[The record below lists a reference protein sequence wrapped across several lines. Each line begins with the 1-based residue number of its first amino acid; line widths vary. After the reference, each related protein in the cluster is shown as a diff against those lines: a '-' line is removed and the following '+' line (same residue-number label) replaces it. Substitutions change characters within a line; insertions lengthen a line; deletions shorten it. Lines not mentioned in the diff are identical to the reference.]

1 MKIQFLYLISFLIY
15 FSKGFSQDLIVK
27 TDSSKIEAKIL
38 EIRTSEINYKLF
50 NFQEGPLYVVSKSDI
65 AYIVYANGIKE
76 IFQISKKI
84 DDTPVTPYISKD
96 TIFTNPTPPKGSEKV
111 HQARV
116 GDYIKFNLQV
126 GVVINNA
133 FSNLTSR
140 KPSPS
145 HTSDE
150 EFSGN
155 NDEKYNSSINLGINF
170 LFGNNPSIK
179 HVIGINYLRS
189 KGEFNYDYYSV
200 SFGSS
205 SAYTQYHES
214 YQFKSTAD
222 FLNITTGLRF
232 SIGKHIN
239 FEPLVAFNY
248 LIKADERITG
258 NITTHK
264 YSGGQS
270 SNGST
275 EIEYVN
281 NEKVKKYDSK
291 INSTVSLC
299 PRISYDFNI
308 KKHRIGLYA
317 SYNLAYNYILPWYML
332 GVTYYPFKKLSQSTE
347 MKSPNS
353 NDKKKLK
360 VLHNPKISFDLDAV
374 INNGYTNTDEAYSGK
389 KPNNA
394 KEYKLGYNFGLNFYH
409 GKSSYFKHFIL
420 ASLIESQAKL
430 LKRTYNYTYDL
441 IYTYETVNTTQYN
454 SKVLFLNIG
463 TGIKFIAFKHLYFD
477 NGLALNIPIY
487 ATNEIQYDKT
497 YNQWD
502 KFYTNKINTTSEPT
516 IKSKSNELLIKKIN
530 WIFLAK
536 IGYEFNIKQNRFG
549 VFVGW
554 NYNLNRGSQWHMLGL
569 SYYPFKKLR

>member
-1 MKIQFLYLISFLIY
+1 MKIQFLYLISLLLYISEGY
-15 FSKGFSQDLIVK
+15 SQDIIVK
-27 TDSSKIEAKIL
+27 TDSSKIETKIL
-38 EIRTSEINYKLF
+38 EVRKTEIQYKLF
-50 NFQEGPLYVVSKSDI
+50 NFQDGPLYVVSKNDI
-65 AYIVYANGIKE
+65 AYVVYSNGIKE
-76 IFQISKKI
+76 IFETSK
-84 DDTPVTPYISKD
+84 TTNNVSVTSSISKD
-96 TIFTNPTPPKGSEKV
+96 TTFTNPTPTKESEKAQ
-111 HQARV
+111 QARV
-116 GDYIKFNLQV
+116 GDYIKFNLQL

-155 NDEKYNSSINLGINF
+155 NDEKYNSSSNLGINF
-170 LFGNNPSIK
+170 LFGNNPYIK

-222 FLNITTGLRF
+222 FLNITTGLRL

-258 NITTHK
+258 NITTHR

-281 NEKVKKYDSK
+281 NEKVNKYDSK
-291 INSTVSLC
+291 IRSTVSLC
-299 PRISYDFNI
+299 PRISYEFKI
-308 KKHRIGLYA
+308 KQHRIGVYA
-317 SYNLAYNYILPWYML
+317 SYNLAYNYRLPWYML
-332 GVTYYPFKKLSQSTE
+332 GFTYYPFKKLSQSIE
-347 MKSPNS
+347 MESLNS

-360 VLHNPKISFDLDAV
+360 VLHNPKISIDLGAV

-389 KPNNA
+389 KPNNT

-420 ASLIESQAKL
+420 ATLIESQAKL
-430 LKRTYNYTYDL
+430 LKRTYDYTYDL
-441 IYTYETVNTTQYN
+441 NYTYETINTTQYN

-487 ATNEIQYDKT
+487 STNEIQYNKI
-497 YNQWD
+497 YNKWD
-502 KFYTNKINTTSEPT
+502 KYYTTKINSVSDPT
-516 IKSKSNELLIKKIN
+516 IKNKSNEFLIKKTN
-530 WIFLAK
+530 LIFLAK
-536 IGYEFNIKQNRFG
+536 IGYEFNIKTNRFG
-549 VFVGW
+549 AFVGW
-554 NYNLNRGSQWHMLGL
+554 NLNLNKVGQWHLIGI
-569 SYYPFKKLR
+569 SYYPFRKLK